1 MDTTPFDRPAH
12 VPADL
17 VRDNYP
23 FAMGRTTTDN
33 PFTALLEE
41 LHNGPEIIYATN
53 AYPIDIP
60 AWVPRRLN
68 DIQAIYLDTEHFS
81 SESFSPFPTLVGES
95 WRVIPVEIDP
105 PQHFQYRAL
114 LNPLFTPKRLQQ
126 LEDQVRR
133 TAREYIDQ
141 FKEAGQCE
149 FMSQFAMRFPIAVF
163 LDLMGMP
170 RERMEQFLEWEGLL
184 LHSMDLEGII
194 RGTQQVVAYL
204 REIIEER
211 RNHPGDDLVS
221 YLVNAEMDGRK
232 LTDDELVGCS
242 FNLYIGGLDT
252 VTTNIAWQ
260 IRHLAEHQ
268 EDQQALRENPS
279 LIPVAV
285 EALYRRYPAVT
296 TFRTC
301 VKQIDIAGVTIMPGD
316 KVAMSTTLGNTDPAA
331 WENPMAVAIDRQP
344 PRSLTFGFGVH
355 RCVGVTL
362 ARRESVIAIEE
373 LLSAIPQFRLQ
384 NDVPLVTELGPI
396 LQPKNIPLV
405 W

>member
-1 MDTTPFDRPAH
+1 MDNATFEIPAN

-23 FAMGRTTTDN
+23 FAMGRTTTEN
-33 PFTALLEE
+33 PFTTLLEE
-41 LHNGPEIIYATN
+41 MHNGPDIIYATN

-60 AWVPRRLN
+60 AWVPRRLE

-81 SESFSPFPTLVGES
+81 SASFSPFPILVGES
-95 WRVIPVEIDP
+95 WSVIPVEIDP
-105 PQHFQYRAL
+105 PDHFKYRAL

-126 LEDQVRR
+126 LEDKVRQ

-141 FKEAGQCE
+141 FKDADQCE

-184 LHSMDLEGII
+184 LHSMDFEGII

-204 REIIEER
+204 REIIEDR
-211 RNHPGDDLVS
+211 RNNPGDDLVT
-221 YLVNAEMDGRK
+221 YLVNAEIDGRK

-268 EDQQALRENPS
+268 DDQKTLRDNPS

-301 VKQIDIAGVTIMPGD
+301 VKQIDIAGVTLMPGD
-316 KVAMSTTLGNTDPAA
+316 KVAMSTTLGNTDPSA
-331 WENPMAVAIDRQP
+331 WENPMTVSFDRLP

-373 LLSAIPQFRLQ
+373 LLAAIPQFRLQ
-384 NDVPLVTELGPI
+384 EGVPLVTELGPI